1 VKAEEIA
8 CPQCGSRHIKKNGI
22 TPQDKQRYRCK
33 DCGKSFLFV
42 LSYTYRAC
50 IPLLRALIVP
60 MTLNGSG
67 IHDIARVL
75 HISPTTVL
83 TVLRQ
88 AAVTVPEPKVPPR
101 IRDLEVDEQWSFVG
115 SKKQP
120 CWLWYGRNRHTGRIA
135 AFVLGRRTDRSC
147 RQLMTKLG
155 RCQVQN
161 FYTDD
166 WQSYG
171 KCLNPQQHYVGKSGT
186 QGIERCNLN
195 FRTHLKR
202 LQRRTICFSRSPE
215 MHEAVIRLY
224 VHYLNSPQ
232 THF

>member
-1 VKAEEIA
+1 VQAETIT

-22 TPQDKQRYRCK
+22 TRQGKQRYRCK
-33 DCGKSFLFV
+33 SCGKSFLFL

-50 IPLLRALIVP
+50 IPLLRELIVP

-75 HISPTTVL
+75 QISPTTVL
-83 TVLRQ
+83 GVLRQ
-88 AAVTVPEPKVPPR
+88 AAAAVSEPTVPPR
-101 IRDLEVDEQWSFVG
+101 IKDLEVDEQWSFVG
-115 SKKQP
+115 SKQHQ
-120 CWLWYGRNRHTGRIA
+120 CWLWYGRNRRSGRIA

-147 RQLMTKLG
+147 RRLVKKLS

-166 WQSYG
+166 WKSYG
-171 KCLNPQQHYVGKSGT
+171 KCLDPQRHHIGKNGT

-202 LQRRTICFSRSPE
+202 LQRRTICFSRSPQ
-215 MHEAVIRLY
+215 MHEAVIKLY
-224 VHYLNSPQ
+224 INHLNSLQ

>member
-1 VKAEEIA
+1 
-8 CPQCGSRHIKKNGI
+8 
-22 TPQDKQRYRCK
+22 
-33 DCGKSFLFV
+33 
-42 LSYTYRAC
+42 
-50 IPLLRALIVP
+50 

-83 TVLRQ
+83 SVLRQ
-88 AAVTVPEPKVPPR
+88 SAATVSEPRVPPR
-101 IRDLEVDEQWSFVG
+101 IKDLEMDEQWSFVG
-115 SKKQP
+115 SKQQQ
-120 CWLWYGRNRHTGRIA
+120 CWLWYSRNRRTGRIA
-135 AFVLGRRTDRSC
+135 AFVLGRRTDSGC
-147 RQLMTKLG
+147 RQLVKKLN

-171 KCLNPQQHYVGKSGT
+171 KCLDPQRHHIGKSGT

-215 MHEAVIRLY
+215 MHEAVLKLY
-224 VHYLNSPQ
+224 VHYLNSHQ